1 MGRILVVDDDPAAV
15 TGTVDALG
23 AHGFDVDVAGT
34 AADGLEAARRLRPD
48 AVVLEGML
56 DGGLGGF
63 GLARRL
69 ADEFPR
75 LPLVMVT
82 RADAMLSDGELA
94 SQDVDGGWLPV
105 ARYLEKP
112 VMPSVLADEVGHL
125 VGGD

>member
-15 TGTVDALG
+15 AGAVDALG
-23 AHGFDVDVAGT
+23 AHGFDVDVAAT
-34 AADGLEAARRLRPD
+34 AAEGLEAARRLRPD
-48 AVVLEGML
+48 AVVLEGLL

-82 RADAMLSDGELA
+82 RADETLSDGELA

-105 ARYLEKP
+105 TRYLEKP
-112 VMPSVLADEVGHL
+112 VMPAVLADEVGHL